1 MIMYLAF
8 YKGPP
13 DELGKLLLHKA
24 VCLRTFSSYSHV
36 ELVFSIDLFG
46 MGDCYSSSGRDGGV
60 RRKQIDLTS
69 GHWDV
74 FDVSAIFDSHE
85 QAYAL
90 AWFAARLGAKYD
102 YFGLLF
108 FVLFVRTEDSRA
120 YFCSEAVA
128 AALQLREPW
137 KVHPEGLHDFIK
149 DRAVKWALTTHSLE

>member
-1 MIMYLAF
+1 MYLAL
-8 YKGPP
+8 YRGPS
-13 DELGKLLLHKA
+13 DSFSKQVFHEA
-24 VCLRTFSSYSHV
+24 VCLRTRSEYSHV
-36 ELVFSIDLFG
+36 ELVFDIDFFG
-46 MGDCYSSSGRDGGV
+46 VGTCWSSSARDGGV

-74 FDVSAIFDSHE
+74 FDVSQIFDSHE
-85 QAYAL
+85 EAYAL
-90 AWFAARLGAKYD
+90 AWFETRVGAKYD